1 MLTEHVQQIKSY
13 KLFCGV
19 PYTALPIAT
28 VMSLKT
34 GIPMVM
40 RRKEAK
46 DYGTKKLIEGK
57 YKDGDSCLIVED
69 VITSGSS
76 IFETVKDLKNAG
88 LDVSSAVVVLNRE
101 QGGER
106 ILNDNGIKV
115 YCLLT
120 ITKLM
125 KLLFDAKC
133 VDQGIVDKVHNYL
146 KESQVDSSVIKCAKI
161 TSNRLKM
168 SFSDR
173 ANNCNN
179 SISKKLFEIMSLK
192 HSNLCVAADVTSA
205 TKLLQ
210 LAERLGPHI
219 CVLKLHVDIIED
231 FSQDFVG
238 KLQKIAQTHNFLL
251 MEDRKFAD
259 IGKTAQLQFSKGLYQ
274 ISNWADLIT
283 AHSLPGKGLIQALNE
298 AEGKERGIF
307 LLAEM
312 SSSGNLCDESYCESS
327 LKLAR
332 EFSHSITG
340 IVCQSPKFLE
350 SPALIQLTPGIQL
363 DNAGDNL
370 GQQYNSPECAVLDKG
385 ADIGVVGRGITAS
398 ENLVSAAEKYKKL
411 LWNAYLRRI
420 EIS

>member
-1 MLTEHVQQIKSY
+1 MQQIKSY
-13 KLFCGV
+13 KLLCGV

-28 VMSLKT
+28 AMAIKT
-34 GIPMVM
+34 DIPMVM

-57 YKDGDSCLIVED
+57 YEDGNSCLIVED

-76 IFETVKDLKNAG
+76 ILETVKDLKNAG

-101 QGGER
+101 QGGEQ

-125 KLLFDAKC
+125 KFLFDAKC
-133 VDQGIVDKVHNYL
+133 VDQVIVDKVHNYL
-146 KESQVDSSVIKCAKI
+146 KESQVDSSVIKCTEI

-173 ANNCNN
+173 AKYSNN
-179 SISKKLFEIMSLK
+179 SIGKKLFEIMSLK
-192 HSNLCVAADVTSA
+192 YSNLCVAADVTSSA
-205 TKLLQ
+205 KLLQ
-210 LAERLGPHI
+210 LAEQLGPHI
-219 CVLKLHVDIIED
+219 CILKLHVDIIED
-231 FSQDFVG
+231 FSQNFIE
-238 KLQKIAQTHNFLL
+238 KLQKIAQAHNFLL

-259 IGKTAQLQFSKGLYQ
+259 IGKTVQLQFSKGIYQ

-283 AHSLPGKGLIQALNE
+283 AHSIPGKGLIQALSE
-298 AEGKERGIF
+298 VEGKERGIF

-312 SSSGNLCDESYCESS
+312 SSSGNLCNESYCESS

-363 DNAGDNL
+363 DKAADNL
-370 GQQYNSPECAVLDKG
+370 GQQYNSPDDAVLDKG
-385 ADIGVVGRGITAS
+385 ADIGVVGRGVTGS
-398 ENLVSAAEKYKKL
+398 ENPVSAAEKYKTL
-411 LWNAYLRRI
+411 LWSAYLKRI
-420 EIS
+420 EVS